1 MKKRILFLMAD
12 LGGGGAEKVLVN
24 LVNNLDPSRYD
35 ITIRT
40 IFGKGVNEKFLK
52 PHIHFSS
59 LLRCKM
65 FGGYVLLSK
74 FFPPRWLY
82 KLLVRDKYDI
92 EIAFMMHVPTRAIGG
107 SDSSA
112 NKFAWSHTLH
122 ITSKAYKTEKEFLK
136 TYKKFDG
143 VAFVSRDG
151 LQDFEQRY
159 FSHPYGRVVH
169 NAIESDYIKKRGLD
183 EIPISL
189 DKDIVNLCS
198 VGRLSSEKGYLR
210 LVMSLG
216 ELFKEGLKKWHL
228 YLLGQGEEHDA
239 IVSLAQSLGIE
250 DKITLLGF
258 QLNPHRFVSK
268 MDLFVCS
275 SKTEGYSTAVTE
287 SIILGTPVLTTDCS
301 GMNEI
306 IGDSGAGKIIP
317 NTYEGLKD
325 GIREVL
331 SDISLINEMKIR
343 AKERS
348 VAFSTKNLISEF
360 ETFIDGNA

>member
-35 ITIRT
+35 VTIRT

-59 LLRCKM
+59 LLKCKM
-65 FGGYVLLSK
+65 IGGYGLLSK
-74 FFPPRWLY
+74 LFPPRWLY
-82 KLLVRDKYDI
+82 KLLVRGKYDI

-112 NKFAWSHTLH
+112 KKYAWSHTLH
-122 ITSKAYKTEKEFLK
+122 ITSNAYRNEKEFLD

-151 LQDFEQRY
+151 LEDFKQSY

-169 NAIESDYIKKRGLD
+169 NVIESDYIKERGSK

-189 DKDIVNLCS
+189 DKDVVNLCS
-198 VGRLSSEKGYLR
+198 VGRLSPEKGYLR
-210 LVMSLG
+210 LVKSLG
-216 ELFKEGLKKWHL
+216 ELYKEGFKKWHL
-228 YLLGQGEEHDA
+228 YLLGEGEDHDA
-239 IVSLAQSLGIE
+239 IVSLAQSLGIN
-250 DKITLLGF
+250 DRITLMGF
-258 QLNPHRFVSK
+258 QLNPHKFVSR

-275 SKTEGYSTAVTE
+275 SVTEGYSTAVTE

-306 IGDSGAGKIIP
+306 IGDSGAGKIVP
-317 NTYEGLKD
+317 NSNEGLKA

-331 SDISLINEMKIR
+331 SDVSLIDEMRIK
-343 AKERS
+343 AKGRS
-348 VAFSTKNLISEF
+348 VAFSTKSLISEF
-360 ETFIDGNA
+360 EAFIDEKA